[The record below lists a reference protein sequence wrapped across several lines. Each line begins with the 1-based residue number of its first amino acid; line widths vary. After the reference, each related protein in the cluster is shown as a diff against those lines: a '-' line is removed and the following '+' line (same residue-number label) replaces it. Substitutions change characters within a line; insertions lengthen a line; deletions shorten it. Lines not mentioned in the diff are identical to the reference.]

1 MNQDHRNEFEEYYPI
16 PEHIYYWKSRNCYV
30 WRHDHT
36 AEAPMIQYAWKAYQL
51 GMNTVINSKKD
62 ETKQSMVKLA
72 EERERLA
79 AQNAELIEVLKELD
93 NRYCTVQPDMT
104 KDERLEHRRTLI
116 KVRTLLAKAEAV

>member
-1 MNQDHRNEFEEYYPI
+1 MTEFIKDAETGYKSNYGADSDGTRWVTVSLANETIASAEKERDRLAAQLAVSEAMYQSGCQFEDQC
-16 PEHIYYWKSRNCYV
+16 KS
-30 WRHDHT
+30 
-36 AEAPMIQYAWKAYQL
+36 
-51 GMNTVINSKKD
+51 
-62 ETKQSMVKLA
+62 
-72 EERERLA
+72 LA